1 MFCVVS
7 NACVIISLFVLVC
20 STDPTFKRSLT
31 HDEWKDFFTDDEE
44 KSYGYASDEDSEYN
58 SNETF
63 EEKPTDVL
71 ATMEFIMDTEYVL
84 TVFFTVEILCRL
96 VFCPLP
102 WIFFFN
108 FLNIVD
114 IVAVSVMYM
123 QIIGNEINHKEKYEE
138 SITDAIHSLQVFR
151 VFRLFRLAKYTS
163 GFRVLAFTLR
173 ASAMDLLLLLL
184 CLFTAVMTFSALAFF
199 SRDEAFT
206 SIPVAAWWAIITLT
220 TVGYGDVVPKSA
232 FGKLIAS
239 GCAITGVCL
248 LAMLIP
254 ILVNNFLLFFTH
266 SKVLEKRGKGR
277 REISMLKDT
286 VVFPDKDKGIK
297 QAWAK

>member
-1 MFCVVS
+1 
-7 NACVIISLFVLVC
+7 VC

-31 HDEWKDFFTDDEE
+31 QDEWKDFFTDDEE
-44 KSYGYASDEDSEYN
+44 KSYGYASDEDTVYN
-58 SNETF
+58 YSETF
-63 EEKPTDVL
+63 VEKPTDVL
-71 ATMEFIMDTEYVL
+71 ATMEFIIDTEYVL
-84 TVFFTVEILCRL
+84 DVYFTVEMLCRL

-102 WIFFFN
+102 WKHFFN

-114 IVAVSVMYM
+114 IVAVSAMYM
-123 QIIGNEINHKEKYEE
+123 QIIGNEIDHKEKYEKTF
-138 SITDAIHSLQVFR
+138 TDAIHSLQVFR
-151 VFRLFRLAKYTS
+151 VFRLFRLAKYTT

-199 SRDEAFT
+199 SRDEVFT

-220 TVGYGDVVPKSA
+220 TVGYGDVVPKGA

-239 GCAITGVCL
+239 ACAIKGVCL

-254 ILVNNFLLFFTH
+254 ILVNNFLLFFAH

-286 VVFPDKDKGIK
+286 IVFPEKDKGIK